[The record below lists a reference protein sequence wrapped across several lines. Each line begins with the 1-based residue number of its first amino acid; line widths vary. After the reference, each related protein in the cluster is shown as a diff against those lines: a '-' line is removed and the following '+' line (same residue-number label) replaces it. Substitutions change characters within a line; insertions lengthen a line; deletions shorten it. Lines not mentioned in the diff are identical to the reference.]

1 MSLPLAGVAVP
12 LQQPTR
18 FARPRQAVSIVEE
31 KEKEERKKERKGKQT
46 SLHSL
51 HGNTDEKRT
60 PANQPTDK

>member
-31 KEKEERKKERKGKQT
+31 KEEGRKEGEKGKT
-46 SLHSL
+46 
-51 HGNTDEKRT
+51 NVAAFITWKYR
-60 PANQPTDK
+60 

>member
-31 KEKEERKKERKGKQT
+31 KEEGRKEEGKKGKT
-46 SLHSL
+46 
-51 HGNTDEKRT
+51 NVAAFITWKYR
-60 PANQPTDK
+60 